1 MRRAALPLLLGLSG
15 CIATTT
21 DVDRVSQRVAELE
34 RVNSGVM
41 AEAHAETKRLEN
53 LATSVEEATNQL
65 RETLAK
71 AGAKIAESDRNL
83 QKLRGELEV
92 IVHRLDALERI
103 GSSGQASLTEVRG
116 RLNQLIADLR
126 DRAGIAVLALP
137 SDLPTDAEGF
147 VKASDKA
154 LVDGDVRL
162 AAALAAEC
170 QKRYPATEAW
180 GQCGLVVGRIA
191 TQEQRYVDALR
202 LFQAV
207 HDGLGGKPT
216 PAVAQSL
223 VEVAKI
229 LEAEGKCQ
237 KATQVWNYLGTE
249 MAKLP
254 QAKLVKAEVAAIG
267 KRCKEGVGIVEK
279 PPEPGAPAKPAAD
292 KPTPPEKPEP
302 NAKHDPMSDL
312 VDEPVAVKPKPRGPA
327 ATTEPMLKPTD
338 AAAKPA
344 DLPTKPADA
353 AAKPVEAP
361 AKPVEA
367 AKPAEAAKTPAAPAK
382 PADAAK
388 PPAAPGKAPV
398 APAKPAP
405 PAAKPA
411 PVKPPAAPV
420 KPAAPAKPAALPTKP
435 AALPDAATPTKHDAK

>member
-1 MRRAALPLLLGLSG
+1 VRCALPLLLGLTG

-34 RVNSGVM
+34 RVNSSVM

-53 LATSVEEATNQL
+53 LAGSVEEATNQL

-92 IVHRLDALERI
+92 IVHRLDALERV
-103 GSSGQASLTEVRG
+103 GTSGQASLTELRG

-126 DRAGIAVLALP
+126 DRAGIAILALP
-137 SDLPTDAEGF
+137 SDLPTDADAF

-162 AAALAAEC
+162 AAALASEC

-180 GQCGLVVGRIA
+180 GHCGIVIGRIA
-191 TQEQRYVDALR
+191 AQEQRYVDALKQ
-202 LFQAV
+202 FQAV

-237 KATQVWNYLGTE
+237 KAIQVWNYLGTE
-249 MAKLP
+249 LAKLP
-254 QAKLVKAEVAAIG
+254 QAKQVKTETAAIA
-267 KRCKEGVGIVEK
+267 KRCKEGVGSVEK
-279 PPEPGAPAKPAAD
+279 PPGAEGEKPGAPVKPDA
-292 KPTPPEKPEP
+292 TPKPELLQKAEP
-302 NAKHDPMSDL
+302 VRDL
-312 VDEPVAVKPKPRGPA
+312 VDEPAAVK
-327 ATTEPMLKPTD
+327 ATT
-338 AAAKPA
+338 A
-344 DLPTKPADA
+344 
-353 AAKPVEAP
+353 EAP
-361 AKPVEA
+361 AKTA
-367 AKPAEAAKTPAAPAK
+367 DAPAK
-382 PADAAK
+382 TADPAKKPAVPPAK
-388 PPAAPGKAPV
+388 PVV
-398 APAKPAP
+398 APAKPA
-405 PAAKPA
+405 
-411 PVKPPAAPV
+411 V
-420 KPAAPAKPAALPTKP
+420 PAKPAAATKP
-435 AALPDAATPTKHDAK
+435 VTLPGAATPSKHDAK